1 MNGAAADETALETT
15 VCENSG
21 YFVILAIGS
30 EKFLMAR
37 LGLQLR
43 VILRSG
49 KRIAQANGSHYYFK
63 QTWTT
68 NA

>member
-15 VCENSG
+15 VCETSG
-21 YFVILAIGS
+21 NFVILAIGS

-37 LGLQLR
+37 LGLQSR

-49 KRIAQANGSHYYFK
+49 KRIAQSNGPHNHFK